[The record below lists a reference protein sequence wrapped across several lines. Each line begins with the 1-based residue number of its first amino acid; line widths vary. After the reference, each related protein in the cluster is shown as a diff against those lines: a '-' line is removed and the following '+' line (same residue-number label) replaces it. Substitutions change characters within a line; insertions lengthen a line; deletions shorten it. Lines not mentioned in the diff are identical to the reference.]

1 MSKQIQ
7 MFLLP
12 YAGGSSR
19 SFHKLIQLLDD
30 RIEAIPVEYAGRMT
44 RRSEGFIEDYNL
56 FLKDTAEQINK
67 NRNPDIP
74 FILMGYSLGSILTYD
89 LTIQGLICGELAH
102 LFLCAKGSL
111 LNKTSVD
118 KEFTDEEV
126 INEMR
131 FLGGTDERLFADERF
146 LSIYMEPVKKDFN
159 VWRQFVYT
167 PGHIFCNA
175 TVIYSREDPAA
186 FGVHD
191 WSKIIQGEIEYFDIG
206 HNHFFI
212 NENWGT
218 VADIMNDKICHILKD
233 RM

>member
-1 MSKQIQ
+1 

-12 YAGGSSR
+12 YAGGSFK
-19 SFHKLIQLLDD
+19 SFNRLIQLLDD
-30 RIEAIPVEYAGRMT
+30 RIEAIPVEYVGRMT
-44 RRSEGFIEDYNL
+44 RRSEGFIEDYDL
-56 FLKDTAEQINK
+56 FLKDVAGQINK
-67 NRNPDIP
+67 NRNPEMP
-74 FILMGYSLGSILTYD
+74 YILMGYSLGSILTYD
-89 LTIQGLICGELAH
+89 LVIQGLVRGELAH

-118 KEFTDEEV
+118 KEYTDEEV

-131 FLGGTDERLFADERF
+131 FLGGTDERLFDNERF

-159 VWRQFVYT
+159 VWRQFVYK
-167 PGHIFCNA
+167 PDHIFCSA

-186 FGVHD
+186 LGVHD
-191 WSKIIQGEIEYFDIG
+191 WSEIVKGDIEYFDIG

-218 VADIMNDKICHILKD
+218 VANIMNGRICRYLEA
-233 RM
+233 R

>member
-1 MSKQIQ
+1 MSMQIQ

-12 YAGGSSR
+12 YAGGSSK
-19 SFHKLIQLLDD
+19 SFNRLIQLLDD
-30 RIEAIPVEYAGRMT
+30 RVEAIPIEYAGRMT
-44 RRSEGFIEDYNL
+44 RRSEGFIEDYDL
-56 FLKDTAEQINK
+56 FLKDVAVQINK
-67 NRNPDIP
+67 KRNPEMP
-74 FILMGYSLGSILTYD
+74 YILMGYSLGSILTYD
-89 LTIQGLICGELAH
+89 LIIRGLIRGELAH

-118 KEFTDEEV
+118 KEYTDEEV

-131 FLGGTDERLFADERF
+131 FLGGTDERIFDNERF

-167 PGHIFCNA
+167 PGNIFCGA

-186 FGVHD
+186 LGVYD
-191 WSKIIQGEIEYFDIG
+191 WSEIIKGDIAYFDIG

-218 VADIMNDKICHILKD
+218 VADIMNGRIRQYLKA
-233 RM
+233 